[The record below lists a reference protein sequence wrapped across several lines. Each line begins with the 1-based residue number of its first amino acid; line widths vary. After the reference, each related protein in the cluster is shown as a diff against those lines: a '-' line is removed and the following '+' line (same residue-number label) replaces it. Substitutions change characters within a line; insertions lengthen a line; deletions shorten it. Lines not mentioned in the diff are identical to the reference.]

1 MTGRREFLRISG
13 VGMAG
18 RLTASAALR
27 GQQPAEANGED
38 AVHSSFRVRAFGAT
52 GDGKKLDT
60 AAINHAIETA
70 ANAGGG
76 TVHFQAGQYLCI
88 RFTSR
93 AMWRFIS
100 IRAR

>member
-13 VGMAG
+13 AG
-18 RLTASAALR
+18 IAGGLTASAAFS
-27 GQQPAEANGED
+27 GQQAAEANGED
-38 AVHSSFRVRAFGAT
+38 AAHSSFRVRAFGAT
-52 GDGKKLDT
+52 GDGKTLDT

-70 ANAGGG
+70 ANAGGAPFISRRG
-76 TVHFQAGQYLCI
+76 NTSAI